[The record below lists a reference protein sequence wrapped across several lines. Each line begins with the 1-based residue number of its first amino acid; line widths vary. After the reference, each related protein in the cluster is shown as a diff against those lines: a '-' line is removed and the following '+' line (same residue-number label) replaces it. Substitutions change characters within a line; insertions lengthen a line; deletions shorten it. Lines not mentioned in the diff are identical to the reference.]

1 MRVWS
6 RGLGRVEL
14 AMDVRKVV
22 TVFDGKALYLTG
34 RTEPPV
40 GWDFVVIIGPSE
52 AGSLVRMMLQYK
64 VGLFFRRFLHLKMT
78 AKQQLAEDYALAVRT
93 RTGVK
98 PDIEYAEILKLA
110 PAKPAAPMRSTPK
123 VTPAAPPRAPRAGAY
138 NGPPTAA
145 AAAAAAPVRGA
156 VEAKG

>member
-40 GWDFVVIIGPSE
+40 GWDFVVIISPSE
-52 AGSLVRMMLQYK
+52 AGALVRLMLQYK
-64 VGLFFRRFLHLKMT
+64 VGLFFRRFLRLKAT
-78 AKQQLAEDYALAVRT
+78 HRSQLPQDYSVAVRT

-98 PDIEYAEILKLA
+98 PDVEYANVLKLA
-110 PAKPAAPMRSTPK
+110 PPKPAGPMRSMPK
-123 VTPAAPPRAPRAGAY
+123 V
-138 NGPPTAA
+138 GPSAA
-145 AAAAAAPVRGA
+145 AAAEAAARAASAAAEKAAGDGDA
-156 VEAKG
+156 S

>member
-1 MRVWS
+1 
-6 RGLGRVEL
+6 
-14 AMDVRKVV
+14 MDVRKVV

-64 VGLFFRRFLHLKMT
+64 VGLFFRRFLHLRIT
-78 AKQQLAEDYALAVRT
+78 QKQQLAADYALAVRT

-110 PAKPAAPMRSTPK
+110 PAKPAAPMRSMPK
-123 VTPAAPPRAPRAGAY
+123 VTPAR
-138 NGPPTAA
+138 NGVADSTAA
-145 AAAAAAPVRGA
+145 AVAAATAAA
-156 VEAKG
+156 EAAAQQG

>member
-14 AMDVRKVV
+14 AMDVQKVV
-22 TVFDGKALYLTG
+22 TVFDVNALYLTG

-52 AGSLVRMMLQYK
+52 AGALVRLLLQYK
-64 VGLFFRRFLHLKMT
+64 VGRFFRRFLRLKMT
-78 AKQQLAEDYALAVRT
+78 KPKELGEDYKVAVRT

-98 PDIEYAEILKLA
+98 PDIEYAAILKMA
-110 PAKPAAPMRSTPK
+110 PPKPAGPMRSMPT
-123 VTPAAPPRAPRAGAY
+123 VVPAAK
-138 NGPPTAA
+138 AA
-145 AAAAAAPVRGA
+145 ADAAEKAAGPAA
-156 VEAKG
+156 

>member
-14 AMDVRKVV
+14 AMDVKKVV
-22 TVFDGKALYLTG
+22 TVFDGDALYLTG

-52 AGSLVRMMLQYK
+52 AGALVRLMLQYK
-64 VGLFFRRFLHLKMT
+64 VGLFFRRFLRLKMT
-78 AKQQLAEDYALAVRT
+78 HRKELAKDYAVAVRT

-98 PDIEYAEILKLA
+98 PDIEYASILKLA
-110 PAKPAAPMRSTPK
+110 PPKPAGPMRSMPTH
-123 VTPAAPPRAPRAGAY
+123 VPAAGTTTP
-138 NGPPTAA
+138 
-145 AAAAAAPVRGA
+145 
-156 VEAKG
+156 VEAVQEAG

>member
-14 AMDVRKVV
+14 AMDVKKVV

-52 AGSLVRMMLQYK
+52 AGALVKLMLQYK
-64 VGLFFRRFLHLKMT
+64 VGLFFRKFLRLKAT
-78 AKQQLAEDYALAVRT
+78 HRKQLAADYAVAVRT

-98 PDIEYAEILKLA
+98 PDIEYADILKLA
-110 PAKPAAPMRSTPK
+110 PPKPAGPMRSM
-123 VTPAAPPRAPRAGAY
+123 
-138 NGPPTAA
+138 PTVVSAA
-145 AAAAAAPVRGA
+145 AAAAEAAA
-156 VEAKG
+156 KEAG

>member
-64 VGLFFRRFLHLKMT
+64 VGLFFRRFLHLRMT
-78 AKQQLAEDYALAVRT
+78 QKQQLAADYALAVRT

-110 PAKPAAPMRSTPK
+110 PAKSTASMRSMPK
-123 VTPAAPPRAPRAGAY
+123 VTPAAKAETDSVSAAAA
-138 NGPPTAA
+138 TAA
-145 AAAAAAPVRGA
+145 AA
-156 VEAKG
+156 E

>member
-14 AMDVRKVV
+14 AMDVKKVV

-52 AGSLVRMMLQYK
+52 AGALVKLMLQYK
-64 VGLFFRRFLHLKMT
+64 VGLFFRKFLRLKAT
-78 AKQQLAEDYALAVRT
+78 RRQQLASDYAVAVRT

-98 PDIEYAEILKLA
+98 PDIEYADILKLA
-110 PAKPAAPMRSTPK
+110 PPKPAAPMRSM
-123 VTPAAPPRAPRAGAY
+123 
-138 NGPPTAA
+138 PTVVSAA
-145 AAAAAAPVRGA
+145 AAAAEAAA
-156 VEAKG
+156 KEAA